1 MKSGFRIDWS
11 DEAINNLD
19 SIIDYLT
26 INWSDKEIRNFFR
39 KLNRRLDII
48 SKNPLSFPAS
58 DLRISIRRC
67 VLTEQTSIYY
77 EIKKDSIVIL
87 SFSDNRRD
95 PQSIKI

>member
-58 DLRISIRRC
+58 DLRISIRRY

-77 EIKKDSIVIL
+77 ELKKTVL
-87 SFSDNRRD
+87 SYFPFLTTEETHN
-95 PQSIKI
+95 Q

>member
-26 INWSDKEIRNFFR
+26 IKWSDKESRNFFK

-48 SKNPLSFPAS
+48 SKNPPSFPAS
-58 DLRISIRRC
+58 DLRISIRRY

-77 EIKKDSIVIL
+77 ELKKTVL
-87 SFSDNRRD
+87 SYFPFLTTEETHN
-95 PQSIKI
+95 Q